1 MSALQS
7 TMPPAVDKPNPAR
20 SNSALR
26 SPWVL
31 AWLGLIVVVLAVNI
45 TMVTLAFMTSP
56 GLVRS
61 DYYDSGRAVEE
72 NFVTLREEAAGLT
85 MSIDTP
91 ADLTAGVN
99 TTIRFYVVD
108 QAGQPVSGEQVTY
121 YAYRPSDAERD
132 FALPMVEED
141 VGRYAVTLYFPLA
154 GLWDTLVSMQIDDHE
169 VSLAKRINVARP

>member
-1 MSALQS
+1 MTALQS
-7 TMPPAVDKPNPAR
+7 TMNPAVDNPR
-20 SNSALR
+20 STQSGPALR
-26 SPWVL
+26 NPWVL
-31 AWLGLIVVVLAVNI
+31 AWLGLIVVVLVVNI

-72 NFVTLREEAAGLT
+72 NFASLREEAAGLT

-91 ADLTAGVN
+91 ADLTAGVT

-108 QAGQPVSGEQVTY
+108 RAGQPVTGERVTY

-132 FALPMVEED
+132 FSLPMVEED
-141 VGRYAVTLYFPLA
+141 VGRYAVTLHFPLA
-154 GLWDTLVSMQIDDHE
+154 GLWDTLVSMQTDDHE
-169 VSLAKRINVARP
+169 VSLAQRINVARP